1 MPGLNRRVAIAAAAG
16 LTAGFGASVSAAPVR
31 AGWVAAPGDMN
42 LGNPRARVRVVEYM
56 SLTCAH
62 CAHFNS
68 EVFPAFK
75 TRYIDTGRV
84 FYTARELL
92 TAPAQVAAAG
102 VMMARCNGGTR
113 YFPII
118 DQVLRS
124 QSRWQGGDIKLIFL
138 DIAKAN
144 GLTEAQFEA
153 CLVDEKA
160 LTALED
166 RVQYATGTDKVTSTP
181 TFFVNG
187 VMMNNNSVPTLADM
201 DVAIVRAMKAAA
213 RQPGGG
219 R

>member
-1 MPGLNRRVAIAAAAG
+1 MPGLTRRVAIAAAAG
-16 LTAGFGASVSAAPVR
+16 LAAGFGASVSAAPVR

-62 CAHFNS
+62 CAHFKS

-92 TAPAQVAAAG
+92 TVPAQVAAAG

-124 QSRWQGGDIKLIFL
+124 QSRISSTSNLRCPPAVRWHGTRPESAHSRMVGM
-138 DIAKAN
+138 
-144 GLTEAQFEA
+144 LT
-153 CLVDEKA
+153 
-160 LTALED
+160 
-166 RVQYATGTDKVTSTP
+166 P
-181 TFFVNG
+181 
-187 VMMNNNSVPTLADM
+187 
-201 DVAIVRAMKAAA
+201 IIAAA
-213 RQPGGG
+213 SPVVSDRLPGSSIRSRTPSHRRADGPNAPSAISRPRSRG
-219 R
+219 WMRRGVGCRPPSER

>member
-1 MPGLNRRVAIAAAAG
+1 MAAAAG
-16 LTAGFGASVSAAPVR
+16 LAAGVSTAASAASWP
-31 AGWVAAPGDMN
+31 AAPGDMN
-42 LGNPRARVRVVEYM
+42 LGNPAARVRVVEYM

-62 CAHFNS
+62 CAHFNA

-75 TRYIDTGRV
+75 TKYIDTGRV

-102 VMMARCNGGTR
+102 VMMARCNGGAR

-124 QSRWQGGDIKLIFL
+124 QSRWQGGDIKSIFL
-138 DIAKAN
+138 DIAKVN
-144 GLTEAQFEA
+144 GLTEAQFET

-160 LTALED
+160 LTALEG

-187 VMMNNNSVPTLADM
+187 VMMDNNSVPTLADM
-201 DVAIVRAMKAAA
+201 DVVIVRAMKAAV

>member
-1 MPGLNRRVAIAAAAG
+1 MAAAAG
-16 LTAGFGASVSAAPVR
+16 LAAGVSTAASAASWP
-31 AGWVAAPGDMN
+31 AAPGDMN
-42 LGNPRARVRVVEYM
+42 LGNPAARVRVVEYM

-62 CAHFNS
+62 CAHFNA

-75 TRYIDTGRV
+75 TKYIDTGRV

-102 VMMARCNGGTR
+102 VMMARCNGGAR

-124 QSRWQGGDIKLIFL
+124 QSRWQGGDIKSIFL
-138 DIAKAN
+138 DIAKVN

-160 LTALED
+160 LTTLED

-187 VMMNNNSVPTLADM
+187 VMMDNNSVPTLADM
-201 DVAIVRAMKAAA
+201 DVAIVRAMKAAV

>member
-1 MPGLNRRVAIAAAAG
+1 MPGLTRRVAIAAAAG
-16 LTAGFGASVSAAPVR
+16 LAAGFGASVSAAPVR

-102 VMMARCNGGTR
+102 VIFGPRLRRLPYTGG
-113 YFPII
+113 
-118 DQVLRS
+118 L
-124 QSRWQGGDIKLIFL
+124 L
-138 DIAKAN
+138 
-144 GLTEAQFEA
+144 
-153 CLVDEKA
+153 LVDEPLVRLPWDDKGRRRRRA
-160 LTALED
+160 LSGH
-166 RVQYATGTDKVTSTP
+166 Q
-181 TFFVNG
+181 
-187 VMMNNNSVPTLADM
+187 
-201 DVAIVRAMKAAA
+201 
-213 RQPGGG
+213 
-219 R
+219 